1 MPGISYICTSYSSRE
16 VGKGG
21 KVKVKVNL
29 KQSTKVHKGDRGI
42 ALLFL

>member
-21 KVKVKVNL
+21 KVKVNL